1 MATQPIKC
9 PYDLLEGFRFYNGN
23 LVLDNGMT
31 NNPPNYLLMKDLKTG
46 IDNFSR
52 SRITLKPGA
61 CFLLSQTD
69 IGNNQGYVSFIAVKA
84 VYPDLTVESKKY
96 INWTYLN
103 NTNYM
108 GELMVLTGPMLSSV
122 SSTPEGWNLSKPN
135 VVFNNGGMVFCNP
148 SADFTVKLEILVCR

>member
-31 NNPPNYLLMKDLKTG
+31 NNPPNYLLMKDIKMG

-69 IGNNQGYVSFIAVKA
+69 IGNNQGYVSFIAVKD